1 MLRQKQQTDSP
12 ICKCL
17 FSGFDHKNCNRKS
30 KLRVLF
36 FGDEKNDFNY
46 RRTIDFVAPTKSSR
60 IIFRRNLSTVKHSGE
75 LVGKFH
81 ILDLYRHHHLL
92 GKHLVRKYYFHIQYF
107 HNINMHVHNHL
118 GHYKLRSNRFLLV
131 EWQECTRELQW
142 PMRSQCFGYNKL
154 MFWPCTMIC
163 GKLIVLIEISLCGSR
178 IDKKKTVSEMESTRS
193 KTYTL
198 VSTNEWRT
206 YMASKYIN

>member
-12 ICKCL
+12 IYKCL

-30 KLRVLF
+30 NTWIQDPGTILWW
-36 FGDEKNDFNY
+36 GKNGFNY

-60 IIFRRNLSTVKHSGE
+60 IIFRRNPSTVKHSGE

-142 PMRSQCFGYNKL
+142 PIRSPCFGNNIL
-154 MFWPCTMIC
+154 MFWPCT
-163 GKLIVLIEISLCGSR
+163 KWYVE
-178 IDKKKTVSEMESTRS
+178 
-193 KTYTL
+193 
-198 VSTNEWRT
+198 N
-206 YMASKYIN
+206 